1 MGEKNEQVGSNAD
14 LFYIRL
20 MVAIEESWKAVLHE
34 EFEKDYFSKIKTFI
48 VAEKARGKITYPPG
62 SLIFNAF
69 NRTPFEKVKVVI
81 LGQDPYHGAGQA
93 HGLSFSV
100 PLGVAPPPS
109 LKNMYKELQADVGFQ
124 IPNHGNL
131 EHWADQGV
139 FLLNAF
145 LTVNASE
152 PASHQ
157 KAGWEQFT
165 DAVIKTLSEK
175 REHLV
180 FLLWGRFAQE
190 KASLIDA
197 EKHLI
202 LKAAHPSPFSAHSGF
217 FGCKH
222 FSKTNDYLSQNG
234 TAPIDWTL

>member
-1 MGEKNEQVGSNAD
+1 
-14 LFYIRL
+14 
-20 MVAIEESWKAVLHE
+20 MVQIEDSWKNVLAS
-34 EFEKDYFSKIKTFI
+34 EFEKEYFAKIKEFI
-48 VAEKARGKITYPPG
+48 LVEKAKGKTVYPPG

-69 NRTPFEKVKVVI
+69 NRTPFENVKVVI

-100 PLGVAPPPS
+100 PFGVTPPPS
-109 LKNMYKELQADVGFQ
+109 LKNIYQELKNDVGFQ
-124 IPNHGNL
+124 VPNHGNL
-131 EHWADQGV
+131 EHWAEQGV

-175 REHLV
+175 REHIV

-190 KASLIDA
+190 KTSLIDSG
-197 EKHLI
+197 KHLI
-202 LKAAHPSPFSAHSGF
+202 LKAPHPSPFSAHSGF

-222 FSKTNDYLSQNG
+222 FSKTNAYLQENG
-234 TAPIDWTL
+234 ISPINWGLSNLPSLKL

>member
-1 MGEKNEQVGSNAD
+1 
-14 LFYIRL
+14 
-20 MVAIEESWKAVLHE
+20 MVQIEESWKQVLAP
-34 EFEKDYFSKIKTFI
+34 EFEKEYFQNIKQFI
-48 VAEKARGKITYPPG
+48 LSEKAKGKTIYPPG

-69 NRTPFEKVKVVI
+69 DRIPFDKLKVVI

-109 LKNMYKELQADVGFQ
+109 LKNIYKELQTDIPNFQ
-124 IPNHGNL
+124 IPNNGNL
-131 EHWADQGV
+131 EKWASQGI

-157 KAGWEQFT
+157 NAGWEHFT
-165 DAVIKTLSEK
+165 DAVIKMLSDK

-180 FLLWGRFAQE
+180 FLLWGNFAQK
-190 KASLIDA
+190 KAALID
-197 EKHLI
+197 EKKHLI

-222 FSKTNDYLSQNG
+222 FSKTNAYLAQNG
-234 TAPIDWTL
+234 ITPIDWSL